1 MAKYVSLLVFTDT
14 GIKNLRKTT
23 ARAEAFAEKIES
35 QGIKILATLWTVGQY
50 DLIHIFE
57 AENDVSAATFSYT
70 LAALGNVRTNTM
82 RAFDLEEMSELVKR
96 VKTPYDLL
104 RDGG

>member
-14 GIKNLRKTT
+14 GIQNLRKTT
-23 ARAEAFAEKIES
+23 SRAEAFAEKMKG
-35 QGIKILATLWTVGQY
+35 QGIKIVATLWTVGQY
-50 DLIHIFE
+50 DLVHIFE
-57 AENDVSAATFSYT
+57 AENDVDAATFSYT

-82 RAFDLEEMSELVKR
+82 RAFDLEEMTGLIDR

-104 RDGG
+104 HEGS